1 MISENRSWSKLKQD
15 AIEFNIKSK
24 VFNCHNF
31 IDIQGDW
38 EKNMREE
45 HKLIAILNNNLE
57 KLKSALGKNNKK
69 LDLKMLIT
77 NFNKNHLF

>member
-1 MISENRSWSKLKQD
+1 
-15 AIEFNIKSK
+15 
-24 VFNCHNF
+24 
-31 IDIQGDW
+31 
-38 EKNMREE
+38 MREE